1 MNERMF
7 RFPSGWEWLQLRQPF
22 APETTLPSS
31 GTSLIGQEDGM
42 GASPLLPPRA
52 NRQGASKPAT
62 AGGIQQAKLQQLQL
76 EREDAGSRLLALKQ
90 RLPECAGWL
99 DDCFE
104 RSANHIVVH
113 RLDDGQPVLYGSLLI
128 QQTSD
133 KADIQPLRFW
143 VTHQKLV
150 TIHEDWRLSI
160 RTQQAPWD
168 TQLNQCASG
177 GEAFL
182 TALSA
187 LLEPLHHGLDGF
199 ESRLSDLEHAM
210 RKRNRMN
217 LMAAIFDRRYDLLH
231 WSHLYMPIKELY
243 DAMQETFVGTLAET
257 DAHIRLQHKLERIG
271 SLLSA
276 YAAEIDTLISM
287 DDAISSFRGNDI
299 MKTLTIFTVLFM
311 PATIAGT
318 LWGMNFRKLPWSDEP
333 WGFIGMCLVVILCTA
348 GIYFWF
354 WRKGWTGDLLNAKLP
369 SQEPAAKQPKKS
381 RSKRRSRRSPSAAQ
395 AEDRS
400 ITAAALLSRSASE
413 QSLADKPRGRS

>member
-22 APETTLPSS
+22 EPEQALPSPDIAWIDREEN
-31 GTSLIGQEDGM
+31 LP
-42 GASPLLPPRA
+42 ASSQLPPRSK
-52 NRQGASKPAT
+52 RQGANKAAA
-62 AGGIQQAKLQQLQL
+62 AGGTVQAEASQSQLNRV
-76 EREDAGSRLLALKQ
+76 EANARLLALKQ
-90 RLPECAGWL
+90 RMPECAAWL

-104 RSANHIVVH
+104 RSSNHIVVH
-113 RLDDGQPVLYGSLLI
+113 RLDDGQSVLYGSLLI

-143 VTHQKLV
+143 VTQQKLV

-168 TQLNQCASG
+168 TQLNQCATG

-199 ESRLSDLEHAM
+199 EARLSHLEHAM

-217 LMAAIFDRRYDLLH
+217 LMTAIFDRRYDLLH
-231 WSHLYMPIKELY
+231 WSHLYMPIKELF
-243 DAMQETFVGTLAET
+243 DAMQETFVGALAET

-271 SLLSA
+271 SLLAA

-348 GIYFWF
+348 GIYLWF
-354 WRKGWTGDLLNAKLP
+354 WRKGWTGDLLNTKLP
-369 SQEPAAKQPKKS
+369 SQEHAAKQPRKK
-381 RSKRRSRRSPSAAQ
+381 RSKRQQRRSSKAKKIDERSPS
-395 AEDRS
+395 
-400 ITAAALLSRSASE
+400 TKVLLSGSASE
-413 QSLADKPRGRS
+413 HSVIDKPRGRS